1 MVKKIS
7 YSRYLMIGLLA
18 GVLVALPGCAAQND
32 KSTSAEP
39 QTKASDPAA
48 VETYTRTDIITSADE
63 AQQLLVDGNRRFVSG
78 QVLNDDLSA
87 QKRQNLVDKGQH
99 PFAVVLTCSDSRVP
113 PEVLFDQALG
123 DVFVVRTA
131 GNVVDAI
138 ATGSV
143 EYGAEHL
150 QAPLLVVMG
159 HEKCGAVKA
168 TVEATE
174 AKAQPEADHGSAGS
188 IPAIVAKIKPSVE
201 KAKAAGVAAGELGEQ
216 AATENVKAVMADL
229 EKSPIIKELVEHGKL
244 KVVGA
249 KYHLGSGQVE
259 WLN

>member
-1 MVKKIS
+1 MKKVS
-7 YSRYLMIGLLA
+7 YSRYLMSVLLA
-18 GVLVALPGCAAQND
+18 GALVALPGCAAEQN
-32 KSTSAEP
+32 KPTSTDI
-39 QTKASDPAA
+39 QTKGSEPTA
-48 VETYTRTDIITSADE
+48 VETYTRNDIITSADE
-63 AQQLLVDGNRRFVSG
+63 AKELLVDGNQRFTSG
-78 QVLNDDLSA
+78 KVLNDDLSGE
-87 QKRQNLVDKGQH
+87 KRQMLIDKGQH

-143 EYGAEHL
+143 EYGVEHL
-150 QAPLLVVMG
+150 GAPLLVVMG

-168 TVEATE
+168 TLEATE
-174 AKAQPEADHGSAGS
+174 AKAQTTEEQKGPEGS

-201 KAKAAGVAAGELGEQ
+201 KAKAAGVAETELAEL
-216 AATENVKAVMADL
+216 AANENIKAVIADL
-229 EKSPIIKELVEHGKL
+229 EKSPIIKEIVEHGKL
-244 KVVGA
+244 KIVGA
-249 KYHLGSGQVE
+249 KYHLGSGEVE